1 MLLCDLNF
9 NIKQELKFY
18 RNNSFNVSG
27 KEYKIRPVRVF
38 LRNIFADED
47 EMPVM
52 IIFENGKKYIH
63 GLQYDTK
70 CGFFKY
76 LSIEKDNIQG
86 LKEYDVDIHDFEV
99 IKHEEPE
106 MYACAD
112 GLILAKQVITHNKLP
127 VMIIDIKGNKFPA
140 DLLELVDVRNDHT
153 DEDIHDLF
161 KGKVMKCFEFGYCL
175 DKDRMSAKF
184 EKY

>member
-9 NIKQELKFY
+9 NIKQEFRFY
-18 RNNSFNVSG
+18 ANRPFNVSG
-27 KEYKIRPVRVF
+27 KEYMIRPVRVF

-52 IIFENGKKYIH
+52 VIFENGKEYIH

-70 CGFFKY
+70 RGFFQYK
-76 LSIEKDNIQG
+76 SIEKDDIQG
-86 LKEYDVDIHDFEV
+86 FREYFVDVHDFE
-99 IKHEEPE
+99 IIDFEEPE

-127 VMIIDIKGNKFPA
+127 VIVVDIHGNKFPA
-140 DLLELVDVRNDHT
+140 DLLKLVDVHNDHT
-153 DEDIHDLF
+153 DKDVHELF
-161 KGKVMKCFEFGYCL
+161 SNKTMKCSEYGFNRSKKTMYANF
-175 DKDRMSAKF
+175 K
-184 EKY
+184 KY

>member
-9 NIKQELKFY
+9 NLKQELKFY
-18 RNNSFNVSG
+18 RNNPFNISG
-27 KEYKIRPVRVF
+27 KEYMITPLRVF

-86 LKEYDVDIHDFEV
+86 FKEYDVDVHDFE
-99 IKHEEPE
+99 IIELEEPE

-112 GLILAKQVITHNKLP
+112 GLILANQVITHRKLP
-127 VMIIDIKGNKFPA
+127 VMIVDIKGNKFPA
-140 DLLELVDVRNDHT
+140 DLLELVDVHNDHT
-153 DEDIHDLF
+153 GMDVHELF
-161 KGKVMKCFEFGYCL
+161 KDKTIKCSEYGFNQA
-175 DKDRMSAKF
+175 KDTMYANFK
-184 EKY
+184 KY